1 MSTVTNATIECEM
14 KLTCTL
20 AQKELLKVV
29 YSAYFENQNWG
40 LVRDYTHGTSP
51 GLVPNYKKSKLEI
64 HLVLKSVQ
72 VEILTKFFL
81 FRNK

>member
-1 MSTVTNATIECEM
+1 MSRVTNDTTGFEIM
-14 KLTCTL
+14 LMCTL

-29 YSAYFENQNWG
+29 YSAYVENQNWG

-51 GLVPNYKKSKLEI
+51 GLVPNHENCKLEI

-72 VEILTKFFL
+72 LKI
-81 FRNK
+81 